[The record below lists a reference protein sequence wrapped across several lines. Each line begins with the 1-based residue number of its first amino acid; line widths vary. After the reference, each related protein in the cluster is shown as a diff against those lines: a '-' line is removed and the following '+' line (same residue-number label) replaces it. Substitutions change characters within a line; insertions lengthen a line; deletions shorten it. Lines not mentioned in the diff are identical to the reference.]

1 MTPPPPPIAAALA
14 RARAGDLAG
23 ARALVEGELATAPPG
38 PARAAMANLAG
49 MLAGQSGDPA
59 AAAGWFQ
66 EALVADP
73 DDSTVRANLA
83 TALLSAGRIDEAAQ
97 VCSDGGRDP
106 RLLRLAGYAWQQQGR
121 LEEATA
127 AYQAVVAGDPA
138 DFEAWNN
145 LGNVRSAAGDT
156 DGAVAAFERAI
167 RLRPDLLAIYFNL
180 AEVLAA
186 ADRRGPRQA
195 LLREAARRAPS
206 DPHVQTE
213 LGLAEAAAQD
223 FEAAERAYR
232 AALRVNPGHLA
243 AYVELGLLLETLN
256 RLDDLQALLDQA
268 AEQQLDVPE
277 IAFLRAWALR
287 RQGRFEEALGLAAQ
301 VPETISPIRRF
312 ELLGELHDR
321 LGNAAEAFAAYSRMN
336 EASVAATAPLPGPR
350 YPERVA
356 ANARLLTAE
365 DVADWPSGTVT
376 EPPIFI
382 VGFPRSGT
390 TLLDT
395 LLMNLRNLHVLEEQP
410 MMDEVEALL
419 CEAARLKS
427 LSETEVDGLRGLYFD
442 TLARVSPPGPGQR
455 PVDKYPLNMTRMP
468 LVHRLFPGA
477 PIVLVERHPCDVILS
492 CFKANFELNYAMR
505 SFTSIEEAA
514 RTYDVA
520 MDAWTRAEA
529 LLPLRVLRI
538 RYERMIEDLE
548 GEMRPLLAFLGLP
561 WDPKVLDNRGSAA
574 RRGHVRTASYAQVG
588 QAIHSRSVGQW
599 ERYREQLA
607 PVMPILA
614 LWARRMGY
622 TV

>member
-1 MTPPPPPIAAALA
+1 
-14 RARAGDLAG
+14 
-23 ARALVEGELATAPPG
+23 
-38 PARAAMANLAG
+38 
-49 MLAGQSGDPA
+49 MLAGQSGDAA
-59 AAAGWFQ
+59 AAAGWFR
-66 EALVADP
+66 EALAADP
-73 DDSTVRANLA
+73 TDSTVRANLA
-83 TALLSAGRIDEAAQ
+83 TALLSVGGIDEAAE
-97 VCSDGGRDP
+97 VCSEGGPDA
-106 RLLRLAGYAWQQQGR
+106 RLLRLAGYAYQQQGR
-121 LEEATA
+121 LEEASS

-138 DFEAWNN
+138 DFETWNN
-145 LGNVRSAAGDT
+145 LGNVRAGAGDT

-167 RLRPDLLAIYFNL
+167 RLRPDLLPIYFNL

-186 ADRRGPRQA
+186 ADRRRPRQA
-195 LLREAARRAPS
+195 LLREAARRAPT

-232 AALRVNPGHLA
+232 TALRLDPGHLA

-256 RLDDLQALLDQA
+256 RLDDLRALLDQA
-268 AEQQLDVPE
+268 AGQRLEVPE

-287 RQGRFEEALGLAAQ
+287 RQGRFEEALALAAR
-301 VPETISPIRRF
+301 VPDTISPIRRF

-321 LGNAAEAFAAYSRMN
+321 LGNVPEAFAAYSRMN
-336 EASVAATAPLPGPR
+336 EASHAATAPLPGPR

-356 ANARLLTAE
+356 ANARLLTPE
-365 DVADWPSGTVT
+365 DVADWPPETAT
-376 EPPIFI
+376 ETPIFI
-382 VGFPRSGT
+382 IGFPRSGT

-395 LLMNLRNLHVLEEQP
+395 LLMNLPSLHVLEEQP

-427 LSETEVDGLRGLYFD
+427 LSEAEVDGLRGVYLD

-477 PIVLVERHPCDVILS
+477 PVVFVERHPCDSVLS
-492 CFKANFELNYAMR
+492 GFKANFELNYAMR

-514 RTYDVA
+514 RTYDAA
-520 MDAWTRAEA
+520 MEAWQRAEA

-538 RYERMIEDLE
+538 RYERMVDDLE

-561 WDPKVLDNRGSAA
+561 WDPKVLDNRGSAE

-588 QAIHSRSVGQW
+588 QAIHARSVGQW
-599 ERYREQLA
+599 QRYREQMA
-607 PVMPILA
+607 PVLPILA
-614 LWARRMGY
+614 PWAERMGY
-622 TV
+622 LV